1 MADSI
6 PYAAVAM
13 LAIGA
18 WIGGVALLDVFTAA
32 DARAWRR
39 MTQLRGFATRGSTFA
54 RVARRAPMLTRLQA
68 QLDLE
73 RLLGQANTNDT
84 PMSFVA
90 RTGAISLMTFALL
103 LAATAGA
110 RALEGG
116 WPAPPWAAALIAA
129 LILPLSLVDL
139 RRRASMEREASART
153 LGDMLMAVAVM
164 TDSRGLQLDDAVRVM
179 SRCARDGALRNLLD
193 RGGFKR
199 LASSSFRSTTEKYR
213 LIGEAYEIREFADVA
228 EAAATTNVGVPDR
241 VAYTRLALTVYQER
255 LADARVHAARAR
267 ILITLP
273 IAGMLIPL
281 LLLIGAPTFHA
292 ISAGLG
298 G

>member
-54 RVARRAPMLTRLQA
+54 RVARRAPMLTRLEA
-68 QLDLE
+68 ELDLE
-73 RLLGQANTNDT
+73 RLLGQANTTDT

-90 RTGAISLMTFALL
+90 RTGAISLMTFAVL

-139 RRRASMEREASART
+139 RLAR
-153 LGDMLMAVAVM
+153 
-164 TDSRGLQLDDAVRVM
+164 QH
-179 SRCARDGALRNLLD
+179 GA
-193 RGGFKR
+193 GGFR
-199 LASSSFRSTTEKYR
+199 ANAR
-213 LIGEAYEIREFADVA
+213 GHADGGRGHDRQSW
-228 EAAATTNVGVPDR
+228 AT
-241 VAYTRLALTVYQER
+241 
-255 LADARVHAARAR
+255 AR
-267 ILITLP
+267 
-273 IAGMLIPL
+273 
-281 LLLIGAPTFHA
+281 
-292 ISAGLG
+292 
-298 G
+298 